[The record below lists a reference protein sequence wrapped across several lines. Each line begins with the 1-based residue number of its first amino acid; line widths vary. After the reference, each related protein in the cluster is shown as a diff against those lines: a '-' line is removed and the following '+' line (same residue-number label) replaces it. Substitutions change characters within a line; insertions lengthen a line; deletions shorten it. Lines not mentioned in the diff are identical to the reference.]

1 MQWADA
7 FLHAVITPNTVLAIL
22 LAAVFT
28 TLGIWVRGY
37 LSNQGNETVA
47 RINADVALGTKAI
60 DTLTAALEVLRDEN
74 QNLKN
79 SVRQLESHM
88 EQIIEYILSMMK
100 AETQE
105 AADLAVNRLE
115 QFLKSIGRWRY

>member
-1 MQWADA
+1 MQWAET
-7 FLHAVITPNTVLAIL
+7 LTQLIVTPNTLVAVL
-22 LAAVFT
+22 LAALFT
-28 TLGIWVRGY
+28 TIGVWIKGHLT
-37 LSNQGNETVA
+37 NQGNVSVA

-88 EQIIEYILSMMK
+88 EQIIEYILAMMK
-100 AETQE
+100 AESQE
-105 AADLAVNRLE
+105 EADRAVNRLE
-115 QFLKSIGRWRY
+115 QFLKSIGRWQY